1 MIIDATAFTGINSIP
16 NISEP
21 EPNSSTGNFLAQLIE
36 ICEDEVLSI
45 AFGRVMWEDFKANPT
60 EQIYLDL
67 LDGKEYQYNGK
78 TCNFLGLKELPF
90 RSSLLTDFTYYR
102 YHTINVTQN
111 TEFGQVASDTKVGI
125 KASSTPKITAAW
137 NRFLEKFQGLHSS
150 SGITPEGNPFWLVSG
165 GVSYYGGGNGG
176 EVSLMRFLSD
186 NKEDYPLLQSSN
198 LFGLEFKNS
207 FGI

>member
-1 MIIDATAFTGINSIP
+1 MN
-16 NISEP
+16 
-21 EPNSSTGNFLAQLIE
+21 
-36 ICEDEVLSI
+36 
-45 AFGRVMWEDFKANPT
+45 
-60 EQIYLDL
+60 
-67 LDGKEYQYNGK
+67 GKEYQHNDK
-78 TCNFLGLKELPF
+78 TCQYLGLKELPF

-150 SGITPEGNPFWLVSG
+150 SGITPEGNPFWLVNG